1 VTSRAL
7 APVPAVPKGGGP
19 FPPTAG
25 PMSRFD
31 TASPPRRRGSRR
43 ARHRRQ
49 ATPPIP
55 VLAVVG
61 VIVVIVVLI
70 TVTRV
75 VAGPAAAGGAPA
87 TTPTTVAPAART
99 GALANGSFQDA
110 GAPLA
115 GWTPDGAGAAA
126 VQPGWRSSRAARVWP
141 LRAASAGDGM
151 DARWPGIA
159 TRLGGGYERGTVVTA
174 SVRVRAPVAG
184 ATARIALVE
193 RTAGQE
199 PTGDAVAVPLD
210 GTGWRHLS
218 VRHTVAAGDAELEL
232 RLLTDAAARAAVI
245 VLDAA
250 TVTRDE

>member
-1 VTSRAL
+1 MNRL
-7 APVPAVPKGGGP
+7 
-19 FPPTAG
+19 
-25 PMSRFD
+25 D
-31 TASPPRRRGSRR
+31 TVSPPRRRGSRR

-49 ATPPIP
+49 ASPPIP

-61 VIVVIVVLI
+61 VVAVIVALI

-75 VAGPAAAGGAPA
+75 VAGPTAAGGAPA
-87 TTPTTVAPAART
+87 TTVAPATRT
-99 GALANGSFQDA
+99 GTLANGSFQDA
-110 GAPLA
+110 SAPLA
-115 GWTPDGAGAAA
+115 GWTPDGAGAAL
-126 VQPGWRSSRAARVWP
+126 VQPGWHSSQAARVWP

-193 RTAGQE
+193 RTRGE
-199 PTGDAVAVPLD
+199 ESTGDAVAVPLD

-218 VRHTVAAGDAELEL
+218 VRHTVADGDAALEL
-232 RLLTDAAARAAVI
+232 RLLTDAAAGAAVI

-250 TVTRDE
+250 TVTREE